1 MRVATLLDR
10 LKVILLYSAKLF
22 SFRETF
28 SYSDEILYSENLFY
42 IQGKFLMFR
51 KKIIFKET
59 FFIFRENF
67 YIQGK
72 FWYSEKK
79 CILSENREFKFQ
91 TGWDS
96 RISVLDIF
104 DIKKINW
111 RNDWKL
117 IDQILQC
124 LHQTKDLLEDQRAY
138 SLKNLQNQPPEVFC
152 KKSVLRNFA

>member
-1 MRVATLLDR
+1 
-10 LKVILLYSAKLF
+10 
-22 SFRETF
+22 
-28 SYSDEILYSENLFY
+28 
-42 IQGKFLMFR
+42 MFR

-72 FWYSEKK
+72 FWYSVKK

-104 DIKKINW
+104 DIKKNKLKEWLKVNW
-111 RNDWKL
+111 PDSTMLVSNKRPSRRSTGIFFEEL
-117 IDQILQC
+117 
-124 LHQTKDLLEDQRAY
+124 TEAATGG
-138 SLKNLQNQPPEVFC
+138 
-152 KKSVLRNFA
+152 VL